1 MHQVKTV
8 VSQTEWFEMV
18 SKCGRV
24 DWFRSGMVRVWI
36 GNGSGLEWFMS
47 GLVMCRLWIGSALD
61 CVGLGLV

>member
-1 MHQVKTV
+1 V

-36 GNGSGLEWFMS
+36 GNGSTLDWVS
-47 GLVMCRLWIGSALD
+47 SRLRRAWIGMIVGSTIGLD
-61 CVGLGLV
+61 WFRLNH